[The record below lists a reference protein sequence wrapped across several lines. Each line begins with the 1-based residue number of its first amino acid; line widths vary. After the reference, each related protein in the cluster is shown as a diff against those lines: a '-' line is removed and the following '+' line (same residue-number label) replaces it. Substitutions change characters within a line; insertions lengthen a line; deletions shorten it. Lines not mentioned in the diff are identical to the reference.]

1 MVMLPNGMNNCITM
15 LATWKMTG
23 MKSDYNMCV
32 ELLGKHQYRQYNVIY
47 YVPFKIYF
55 LDKECSI
62 EKKLLA
68 SKYIHFEDI
77 IIDSTDICGES
88 IS

>member
-32 ELLGKHQYRQYNVIY
+32 ELLGKH
-47 YVPFKIYF
+47 
-55 LDKECSI
+55 
-62 EKKLLA
+62 
-68 SKYIHFEDI
+68 
-77 IIDSTDICGES
+77 
-88 IS
+88 